1 MLDIV
6 CVCVCVV
13 GGDVFLLMYIPS
25 LISHNSVS
33 VT

>member
-6 CVCVCVV
+6 CVCVCCW
-13 GGDVFLLMYIPS
+13 GDVFLLMYIPS

>member
-6 CVCVCVV
+6 CVCVV
-13 GGDVFLLMYIPS
+13 GGCVFLLMYIPS

-33 VT
+33 FT